1 MAHTHP
7 LPRLLGST
15 VALKAAMAVSG
26 LLLVGFLVGH
36 MVGNLQVFGL
46 FGGREAMNA
55 YGAFLHSKPMLLWGA
70 RIGLLVMIAIHIGS
84 AMALIQRNQA
94 ARPIGYQMKKP
105 IASTYASRT
114 MRWSGPIIT
123 AYILY
128 HLAHFTVAGVGIQ
141 GFPLKDA
148 AQRVDVYQHVVNA
161 FQSPLVS
168 LIYVVAMGLLS
179 MHLWHGLWSLFQ
191 SLGLSNA
198 RWNALKRP
206 MATGLTVFIIAGFM
220 AVPLGVLFGIVK

>member
-1 MAHTHP
+1 MAHIHP
-7 LPRLLGST
+7 LPKLLGST

-55 YGAFLHSKPMLLWGA
+55 YGAFLHSKPILLWVA

-94 ARPIGYQMKKP
+94 ARPIGYHMKKP

-128 HLAHFTVAGVGIQ
+128 HLAHFTVAGVGIP
-141 GFPLKDA
+141 GYPLMDA
-148 AQRVDVYQHVVNA
+148 QSRVDIYQHVVNS

-168 LIYVVAMGLLS
+168 LIYIVAMSLLS

-198 RWNALKRP
+198 RWNVLKRP